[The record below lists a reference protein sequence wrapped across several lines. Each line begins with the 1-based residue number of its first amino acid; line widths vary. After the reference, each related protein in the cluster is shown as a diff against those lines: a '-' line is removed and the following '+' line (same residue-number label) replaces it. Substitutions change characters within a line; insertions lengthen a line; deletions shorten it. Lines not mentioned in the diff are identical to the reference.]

1 MDISASSPL
10 PQPDDSDHYTSH
22 AELSRRLL
30 KRARRASNPE
40 VVSSKKFK
48 PSGVTPAG
56 SPIQYET
63 PHPSILT
70 EEQKFRLNSSRGL
83 PVHPDQFSPLPVSRR
98 IVSRTGSRNLKE
110 NASLRAQKKS
120 KSLASPFN
128 SRPGSAASSPQK
140 SQQTR
145 LSPAST
151 QHSTQKLF
159 KRTLSD
165 TNYNPNIPQSA
176 STTNSPTHA
185 HSPLRA
191 RRPSAPSPPRPNNWL
206 PKDTVPG
213 SFDFNFHSGIAS
225 PFFLPSA
232 TNDIDFNRPPS
243 SLSVYGDYGDTESQ
257 FFDEVQGVST
267 PATKKQRAYALGSAL
282 ADDDDDEGLE
292 EPDLTI
298 TQHVMDVDISPAAAG
313 MKVLPMRERS
323 PWLSDSLI
331 SPPASQEW
339 RRPPQ
344 EGAHTQSPTPDVD
357 MYDEISLGLGL
368 PPNFGAPVAASRDDE
383 DRVGEETADEPN
395 VGGEG
400 DLKHMFDGLAL
411 ATKHRFLN
419 ARTRSLDSATDDQER
434 REQDEQTKPKGRD
447 RRGTIRASDFNFKTA
462 SGSSFAPPRRTRSG
476 TVIGP
481 PAPAPRSSFNDVVG
495 EVNEEEELNGWC
507 ADGWVVAAPPS
518 PVVSRKRPAPG
529 KHRDV
534 DADADMGGSPDRS
547 DELDTLGKGL
557 LPSPV
562 LHFKN
567 KGNLGK
573 AVTRDVVME
582 EDEDE
587 EDDELLL
594 KPGFNVWE

>member
-1 MDISASSPL
+1 MTSQAGSRKKIITYAQKRSRSRPATVASASSPL
-10 PQPDDSDHYTSH
+10 PELDDPDQYTSH

-40 VVSSKKFK
+40 VFWSKKFK

-56 SPIQYET
+56 SPMQYET

-70 EEQKFRLNSSRGL
+70 EEQKFRLNSSRGVH
-83 PVHPDQFSPLPVSRR
+83 VHPDQFSPLPVPRR
-98 IVSRTGSRNLKE
+98 MISRTASRNLKE

-120 KSLASPFN
+120 KLLDSPFN
-128 SRPGSAASSPQK
+128 SRPSSATSSPQK
-140 SQQTR
+140 SQPAS
-145 LSPAST
+145 LSPTST

-206 PKDTVPG
+206 PKEAAPG

-243 SLSVYGDYGDTESQ
+243 SLSFYGDYGDTESQ

-267 PATKKQRAYALGSAL
+267 PATKKRAQTLGSAVV
-282 ADDDDDEGLE
+282 DDDEALD

-298 TQHVMDVDISPAAAG
+298 TQHVMDVDVAPSAG

-339 RRPPQ
+339 KCPPK
-344 EGAHTQSPTPDVD
+344 ESAYTHSPTQDVD

-368 PPNFGAPVAASRDDE
+368 PPNFGAPVSGDRDDE
-383 DRVGEETADEPN
+383 DRTDEPIADADEPN
-395 VGGEG
+395 AGER
-400 DLKHMFDGLAL
+400 DLKNMFDGLAL
-411 ATKHRFLN
+411 GNLFPIQPYPFTL
-419 ARTRSLDSATDDQER
+419 
-434 REQDEQTKPKGRD
+434 
-447 RRGTIRASDFNFKTA
+447 
-462 SGSSFAPPRRTRSG
+462 RSG
-476 TVIGP
+476 E
-481 PAPAPRSSFNDVVG
+481 R
-495 EVNEEEELNGWC
+495 
-507 ADGWVVAAPPS
+507 
-518 PVVSRKRPAPG
+518 
-529 KHRDV
+529 
-534 DADADMGGSPDRS
+534 
-547 DELDTLGKGL
+547 
-557 LPSPV
+557 
-562 LHFKN
+562 
-567 KGNLGK
+567 
-573 AVTRDVVME
+573 
-582 EDEDE
+582 
-587 EDDELLL
+587 
-594 KPGFNVWE
+594 